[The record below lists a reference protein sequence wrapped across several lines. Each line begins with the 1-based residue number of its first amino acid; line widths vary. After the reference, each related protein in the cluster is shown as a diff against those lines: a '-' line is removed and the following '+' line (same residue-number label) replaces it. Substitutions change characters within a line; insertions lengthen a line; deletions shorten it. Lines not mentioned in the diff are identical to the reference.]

1 MRLKTAF
8 ICIST
13 MALAAFGCQQHLDA
27 MQRYERPSYAELLK
41 RTPLPPSRTLTLSNE
56 QLITLDFHGQRQI
69 GPKVVGKRDV
79 PGPGVA
85 FDIYFPSN
93 KPGHRSINFVS
104 SGEGGFGTLVGADV
118 RDYKTFALKFTLV
131 SVAGQSS
138 ADITQQLVVGP
149 LIGPTLGGLLY
160 DYKTVTLGLA
170 AEQKSS
176 VVKMPI
182 NTYRLYQIGFHA
194 HMLNP
199 IGWNPD
205 GTMVTLLLEPAED
218 AGPVPWL
225 VGIQTHG
232 Q

>member
-1 MRLKTAF
+1 MRLKTVF
-8 ICIST
+8 ICILT
-13 MALAAFGCQQHLDA
+13 MALAAFGCQQ
-27 MQRYERPSYAELLK
+27 RYDRPSYAELLQ

-69 GPKVVGKRDV
+69 GPKVIRKRDV
-79 PGPGVA
+79 SGPGVA

-93 KPGHRSINFVS
+93 KPGHCSINYVS

-118 RDYKTFALKFTLV
+118 RDYKAFALKFTLLAL
-131 SVAGQSS
+131 AGESS

-149 LIGPTLGGLLY
+149 LIGPTLGGLLS
-160 DYKTVTLGLA
+160 DYKPVTLGFS
-170 AEQKSS
+170 AERRTS

-182 NTYRLYQIGFHA
+182 NTHRVYQIGFHA
-194 HMLNP
+194 HMFNP
-199 IGWNPD
+199 KDWNPD
-205 GTMVTLLLEPAED
+205 GTLVTLLLEPAED

-232 Q
+232 QQSTPK